1 MFRKGRG
8 MFVLGVILFIIFL
21 IFVANKDWFVTEHLV
36 NLTTTTTLKAEL
48 DKTNKN
54 VAKLEKEL
62 KDMNE
67 KAGAQAGQAAA
78 ARAQLAAMN

>member
-1 MFRKGRG
+1 MIILGG
-8 MFVLGVILFIIFL
+8 VLLLIFL
-21 IFVANKDWFVTEHLV
+21 IFFANKDYFVTEHLV

-48 DKTNKN
+48 EKTNKN

-67 KAGAQAGQAAA
+67 KAAAQAGEAAA
-78 ARAQLAAMN
+78 AKAQLAAMN

>member
-1 MFRKGRG
+1 

>member
-1 MFRKGRG
+1 M
-8 MFVLGVILFIIFL
+8 
-21 IFVANKDWFVTEHLV
+21 EHLV
-36 NLTTTTTLKAEL
+36 NITTTKTLKKEL

-67 KAGAQAGQAAA
+67 KAGSQAGAAA
-78 ARAQLAAMN
+78 AAQAQLAAMN